1 MGPLGIRRVGMSGP
15 GVNMCVMDAAP
26 VRFPASLFRRRR
38 RKDRR
43 AARLAA
49 DAARFERAAQ
59 RLERELGSAEPWQV
73 RHLRRSAQECLRMAA
88 DEQLAA

>member
-1 MGPLGIRRVGMSGP
+1 
-15 GVNMCVMDAAP
+15 MCVMDAAP